1 MISPIFVAHG
11 SPTIVIEDN
20 EYTRTLKEFGKS
32 LKPKAIVV
40 FTAHFEEETTTISA
54 IDDTYNMIYDF
65 YGFPRELYEM
75 RYPAKGSVKIA
86 LKLQDMF
93 NKKNIKSKLNT
104 KRGLDHGAW
113 TILKLMFPEANIPVV
128 QVSVNQGL
136 AIEEQFKIGEA
147 IQELGNE
154 DILVVGS
161 GSTVHNL
168 SELKWEAEKPEKWP
182 VEFDD
187 WLIDKVK
194 SRDEKSLFQYR
205 KLAPHAKL
213 AVPRQEHLIPLF
225 IAMGSS
231 KNEELPKVLSRIYEY
246 GTLSYICLQF

>member
-40 FTAHFEEETTTISA
+40 FTAHFEEEVTTISA
-54 IDDTYNMIYDF
+54 IDDTYDMIYDF
-65 YGFPRELYEM
+65 YGFPRELYEIK
-75 RYPAKGSVKIA
+75 YSVKGSVKIA
-86 LKLQDMF
+86 SKLQDML
-93 NKKNIKSKLNT
+93 NQKNIKSKLNT

-113 TILKLMFPEANIPVV
+113 TILKLMFPETNIPVV
-128 QVSVNQGL
+128 QVSVNPSL
-136 AIEEQFKIGEA
+136 AIEEQFRIGEA
-147 IQELGNE
+147 IQELGHE

-161 GSTVHNL
+161 GATVHNL
-168 SELKWEAEKPEKWP
+168 SELQWDAKQAESWP

-187 WLIDKVK
+187 WLIEKVK
-194 SRDEKSLFQYR
+194 NRDKRALFKYR
-205 KLAPHAKL
+205 ELAPYAKL

-231 KNEELPKVLSRIYEY
+231 KDEELPKVLSRIYTY
-246 GTLSYICLQF
+246 GTLSYICLEF